1 MSDTFSLN
9 NLLTA
14 LWFVFFLCQF
24 LISMLWMRQDGV
36 GVYAETTSSETHALH
51 ASNE

>member
-1 MSDTFSLN
+1 MSDAFSLN

-14 LWFVFFLCQF
+14 FWSGFLLCQF
-24 LISMLWMRQDGV
+24 LLSTLWMRQNGV
-36 GVYAETTSSETHALH
+36 AVSVGATSSDTHALH